1 MNFFG
6 FININSCDLT
16 SSFRCIQLKLGIL
29 ILCVLQESIPKM
41 FCIYVHML
49 IKFLIYVQMIASG
62 FLIFVIGIYL
72 ISGVLLADENL
83 LMLGGAFT
91 MFSLFIVLLLA
102 CAEFGFALYA
112 FSDIRKAEPLGIR
125 YIIFSFSL
133 VEGQVLRLVDLILV
147 RYYYMF
153 KLVSL
158 GFSLF
163 VFILTT
169 TWTTPEILNLLISVL
184 FSLYCIWCIWSL
196 HEALMLGGEAAAKA
210 GFTPEEV
217 SCNHMIFLLSVLPL
231 TSF

>member
-1 MNFFG
+1 
-6 FININSCDLT
+6 
-16 SSFRCIQLKLGIL
+16 
-29 ILCVLQESIPKM
+29 
-41 FCIYVHML
+41 
-49 IKFLIYVQMIASG
+49 MIASG

-72 ISGVLLADENL
+72 ISGVLLAEENL

-91 MFSLFIVLLLA
+91 MFSLFIVLLLS

-112 FSDIRKAEPLGIR
+112 FTDIRKAEPLGI
-125 YIIFSFSL
+125 
-133 VEGQVLRLVDLILV
+133 

-169 TWTTPEILNLLISVL
+169 TWTTPEIFNLLISVL

-210 GFTPEEV
+210 GFTVEEAGEN
-217 SCNHMIFLLSVLPL
+217 SPL
-231 TSF
+231 FNSESKQEKTESHYV